1 MHKHCCPDVQE
12 LHWRLAVDR
21 KSKDLREGHS
31 FHVERK
37 SLRNRL
43 ESKVTAADDCQYIK
57 YVLRELLGLALKKRE
72 RCYASMIHFVHLGTQ
87 LWQNDWHKYERPGVR
102 VEVWAEIQVHAFTAA
117 RVGEYLEST
126 CRAGSGRGLHF
137 RVSVGLY
144 R

>member
-1 MHKHCCPDVQE
+1 MHEHCCPDVQE
-12 LHWRLAVDR
+12 LHRWLAVEE

-31 FHVERK
+31 FHVECK

-43 ESKVTAADDCQYIK
+43 EPKVTVADDFQYIK
-57 YVLRELLGLALKKRE
+57 YVLQTELGLALKKRE

-102 VEVWAEIQVHAFTAA
+102 VEVWAEIQLHAFTAA

-126 CRAGSGRGLHF
+126 CRAGSGRGLHY
-137 RVSVGLY
+137 RVSVGY
-144 R
+144 YG